1 MRITPL
7 LVAGLLATRLLAT
20 SAEPIP
26 PRPRPDIPLQPA
38 PSQPSGSP
46 SKDGELTKFDLDFPG
61 GTARDLVAAIQTAWG
76 KPLNAIVPDEHAET
90 KLPALKMKQV
100 TIPQLFAALQAA
112 TSKTIVYT
120 TGTYYGGG
128 NFGGYKST
136 QQYRASCGFKTVAD
150 KVTDDS
156 IWYFYVDSPA
166 LPEGSSTTR
175 TKICRFYPLAPYIN
189 RHLSVDDITTAIET
203 GWKMLGEGTPAV
215 MKFHK
220 DTKLLIAVG
229 EPTALET
236 IDAELLAKISEIDL
250 RDGVKDQKMT
260 PRLTKCP
267 GCGQT
272 LSTKSSR
279 CLYCGATVPKP
290 HVFQ

>member
-1 MRITPL
+1 MKIAPFL
-7 LVAGLLATRLLAT
+7 GAGLLATRVLAA
-20 SAEPIP
+20 SADPTAP
-26 PRPRPDIPLQPA
+26 HPTVPSHPA
-38 PSQPSGSP
+38 PPQPSGSP

-76 KPLNAIVPDEHAET
+76 KPLNAIVPDEYAET

-100 TIPQLFAALQAA
+100 TIPQLFEALQAA

-136 QQYRASCGFKTVAD
+136 QQYRASCGFKTVAP
-150 KVTDDS
+150 KVTDDT
-156 IWYFYVDSPA
+156 IWYFYVDSPT
-166 LPEGSSTTR
+166 LPEGSSSAR
-175 TKICRFYPLAPYIN
+175 TKVCRFYPLAPYIN

-236 IDAELLAKISEIDL
+236 IDVVLKALEE
-250 RDGVKDQKMT
+250 
-260 PRLTKCP
+260 
-267 GCGQT
+267 
-272 LSTKSSR
+272 
-279 CLYCGATVPKP
+279 PKP
-290 HVFQ
+290 PGPAPAPFKPGPAAKSPENPPAPAPAPEQQ